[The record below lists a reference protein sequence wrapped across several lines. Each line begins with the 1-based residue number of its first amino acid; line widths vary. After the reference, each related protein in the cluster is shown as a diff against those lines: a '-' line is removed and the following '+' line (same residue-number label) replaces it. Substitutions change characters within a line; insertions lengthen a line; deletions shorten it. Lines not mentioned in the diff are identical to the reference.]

1 MENFRVNFN
10 VKGKKLDR
18 STDILLKLAM
28 NKIFSV
34 KNLADKNEVSVRTV
48 REDIRD
54 LKDFGLIE
62 FKGPP
67 KTGKYILT
75 ENGKELFD

>member
-62 FKGPP
+62 FKG
-67 KTGKYILT
+67 
-75 ENGKELFD
+75 